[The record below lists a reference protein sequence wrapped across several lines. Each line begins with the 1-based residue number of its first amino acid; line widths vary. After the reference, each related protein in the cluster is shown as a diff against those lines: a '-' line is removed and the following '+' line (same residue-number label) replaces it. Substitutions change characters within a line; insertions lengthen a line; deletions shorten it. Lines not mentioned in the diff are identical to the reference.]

1 MQRIASKKAG
11 EVSVAYAAGISPA
24 VSSALADLKET
35 AFGLQRL
42 SLLRLYSRSVY
53 IP

>member
-11 EVSVAYAAGISPA
+11 EVSVAYAAGTSPA

-35 AFGLQRL
+35 AFGIQ
-42 SLLRLYSRSVY
+42 LLTLIRQYSYSHYV
-53 IP
+53 P